1 MTMSQSLAQC
11 MRDESIDSDN
21 ALQVILSVVY
31 ELDKYHQ
38 VGLIHGNISPDT
50 IILSNDK
57 CTVQLLPDNRY
68 DMSQKDQQEKRLMYT
83 LSLIHI

>member
-11 MRDESIDSDN
+11 MREESIDSDN

-38 VGLIHGNISPDT
+38 VGLMFREH
-50 IILSNDK
+50 
-57 CTVQLLPDNRY
+57 
-68 DMSQKDQQEKRLMYT
+68 
-83 LSLIHI
+83 